1 MSLTG
6 VLGQTHN
13 LQRPEEEDDE
23 CEVLLRRM
31 PMKHELSHGAETLI
45 DSPYLQELVPI
56 DRDASTSDMSIA
68 AIRGSVD
75 RAQSPS
81 SRQNSRPG
89 EEGFIKDGHF
99 KRPRHERATIIS
111 YQNGIQR
118 FLWLLHLEARL
129 AEARRVNAVVEVHL
143 GTFMERGEEE
153 EEDEEEEERPT
164 QRANTRL
171 KQTIHRE
178 VRLRRPLQ
186 NLPSTKK
193 AS

>member
-6 VLGQTHN
+6 VSGQRHN

-75 RAQSPS
+75 RAQLSRVSLQCNRHSPS
-81 SRQNSRPG
+81 L
-89 EEGFIKDGHF
+89 F
-99 KRPRHERATIIS
+99 A
-111 YQNGIQR
+111 
-118 FLWLLHLEARL
+118 
-129 AEARRVNAVVEVHL
+129 
-143 GTFMERGEEE
+143 
-153 EEDEEEEERPT
+153 
-164 QRANTRL
+164 
-171 KQTIHRE
+171 HRC
-178 VRLRRPLQ
+178 
-186 NLPSTKK
+186 S
-193 AS
+193 